1 MAGGLET
8 DEEVGGW
15 AAGPS
20 EITFILIVRTFCI
33 CFEVSLEKDI
43 FLLN

>member
-15 AAGPS
+15 VAQPS
-20 EITFILIVRTFCI
+20 EITFIFIFGSFCI
-33 CFEVSLEKDI
+33 CFKISLEMDN
-43 FLLN
+43 FR